1 MTKDLILFF
10 SRAGNNYATEGI
22 KNIEIGNT
30 EVIANFIRD
39 FTNGDVFK
47 MEPLIDYPEDYMEC
61 TEVAQKELNDN
72 ARPEL
77 KEYIEDI
84 SQYDT
89 IYLGFP
95 NWWNTMP
102 MPVWTQLEKLDFR
115 GKTIKPFVTHEGSG
129 FGKSESDIKK
139 LCPGAQL
146 EKGLSIQGSFV
157 CDAEVKVRNWVGEI
171 CSII

>member
-1 MTKDLILFF
+1 MTKSLILYF
-10 SRAGNNYATEGI
+10 SRAGENYTSQGI

-30 EVIANFIRD
+30 EVIANYIKE
-39 FTNGDVFK
+39 FTEADMFK
-47 MEPLIDYPEDYMEC
+47 MEPLNDYPEDYMQC
-61 TEVAQKELNDN
+61 TEVAQKELNDD

-84 SQYDT
+84 SEYDM

-102 MPVWTQLEKLDFR
+102 MPVWTQLEKLDFD

-129 FGKSESDIKK
+129 FGKSEKDIKN
-139 LCPGAQL
+139 LCPGVKLA
-146 EKGLSIQGSFV
+146 KGLSIRGSSV
-157 CDAEVKVRNWVGEI
+157 EDSKKKVKHWVKKG
-171 CSII
+171 

>member
-1 MTKDLILFF
+1 MSKSLILFF
-10 SRAGNNYATEGI
+10 SRAGENYTNEGLKSI
-22 KNIEIGNT
+22 DIGNT
-30 EVIANFIRD
+30 EVIANYIKE
-39 FTNGDVFK
+39 FTDGDIFK
-47 MEPLIDYPEDYMEC
+47 MEPLNEYPLDYMKC
-61 TEVAQKELNDN
+61 TELAKEELNDD

-84 SQYDT
+84 SEYDI

-102 MPVWTQLEKLDFR
+102 MPVWTQLEKLDFN

-139 LCPGAQL
+139 ICLGAKL
-146 EKGLSIQGSFV
+146 AKGLSIQGSFV
-157 CDAEVKVRNWVGEI
+157 ADSKAKVKHWVKH
-171 CSII
+171 

>member
-1 MTKDLILFF
+1 MTESLILFF
-10 SRAGNNYATEGI
+10 SRAGQNYTSDGI
-22 KNIEIGNT
+22 QNIEIGNT
-30 EVIANFIRD
+30 EVIANFIKE
-39 FTNGDVFK
+39 FTDADVFK

-61 TEVAQKELNDN
+61 TEIAQKELNDN

-102 MPVWTQLEKLDFR
+102 MAVWTQLEKLNFE

-139 LCPGAQL
+139 LCPGANL
-146 EKGLSIQGSFV
+146 KKGLSIQGSTVAGAEAKVKHWV
-157 CDAEVKVRNWVGEI
+157 CE
-171 CSII
+171 